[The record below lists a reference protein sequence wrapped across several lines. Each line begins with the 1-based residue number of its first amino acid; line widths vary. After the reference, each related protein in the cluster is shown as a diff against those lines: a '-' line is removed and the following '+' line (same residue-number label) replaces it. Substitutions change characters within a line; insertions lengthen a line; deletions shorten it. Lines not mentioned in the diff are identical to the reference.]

1 MNSQAIGA
9 TEATHQAILQDVDAQ
24 RYVQRSLMMLASL
37 GVVDSG
43 GRQRVTVDA
52 FGATAVLAQVTVVPT
67 VSSVTNIAGYI
78 GVGSRLFVDL
88 SKMAFSQ
95 CLRRPVYG

>member
-9 TEATHQAILQDVDAQ
+9 TEATHLAILQDVDSQ

-78 GVGSRLFVDL
+78 GVGSRLFVDQ